1 MSAQSSTVSNKEFVE
16 SIYEAYRR
24 GDAAGVLASF
34 DQEILWGYPDN
45 VFYAE
50 GSPFRGPNEV
60 FNKIFVR
67 LATEWE
73 DFRIEPVEF
82 IAEGD
87 RVVVLARETGTYR
100 ETGAAIEVD
109 TAHIWTIRDGRAIE
123 FFAYTDTLAVS
134 RAAGL
139 VQ

>member
-1 MSAQSSTVSNKEFVE
+1 VE

-45 VFYAE
+45 LFYAE
-50 GSPFRGPNEV
+50 GAPFRGPNEV

>member
-1 MSAQSSTVSNKEFVE
+1 MSASANAASNKDFVRG
-16 SIYEAYRR
+16 IYQAFSR
-24 GDAAGVLASF
+24 GDAASVIAALDSEVLWA
-34 DQEILWGYPDN
+34 YPDN

-50 GSPFRGPNEV
+50 GSPFRGPSEV

-73 DFRIEPVEF
+73 DFKVEPIEF

-87 RVVVLARETGTYR
+87 RVVVLARETGTFR
-100 ETGAAIEVD
+100 ETGAPIELD
-109 TAHIWTIRDGRAIE
+109 TAHFWTIREGKAIE
-123 FFAYTDTLAVS
+123 FYAVTDTLAYS

-139 VQ
+139 V

>member
-1 MSAQSSTVSNKEFVE
+1 VSAPSEVAANKEFVK
-16 SIYEAYRR
+16 SIYDAFGR
-24 GDAAGVLASF
+24 GDAAAVLASF
-34 DQEILWGYPDN
+34 DQEILWAYPDN

-50 GSPFRGPNEV
+50 GSPFKGPNEV
-60 FNKIFVR
+60 FNKVFVR

-73 DFRIEPVEF
+73 NFKVEPTEY

-87 RVVVLARETGTYR
+87 RVVVLARETGIHR
-100 ETGAAIEVD
+100 ETGGAVDVD

-123 FFAYTDTLAVS
+123 FFALTDTLALS